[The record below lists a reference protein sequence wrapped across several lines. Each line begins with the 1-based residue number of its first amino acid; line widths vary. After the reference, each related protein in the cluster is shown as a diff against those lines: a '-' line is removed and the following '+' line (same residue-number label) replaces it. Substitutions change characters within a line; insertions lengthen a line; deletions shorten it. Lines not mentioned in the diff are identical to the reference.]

1 MKKLNSK
8 IEMPVIDKFGYDLDT
23 RILRNSPLAELYPK
37 EPAVMIQWMKCRL
50 HMFQPV
56 ITY

>member
-8 IEMPVIDKFGYDLDT
+8 IAMPVIDRYGYSLDT

-37 EPAVMIQWMKCRL
+37 ESAVIIHWMKCRL

-56 ITY
+56 ITF